1 MSSLKS
7 SKVIPRRMNFQFA
20 ADIPR
25 YWFADDQFKSILMTA
40 FSATLPEGERFFI
53 RSLRYFQPMI
63 KNAELQAD
71 VRGFIGQEAHHGYE
85 HDALNTLMTHA
96 GMPTQSIE
104 VLVKNFL
111 DWYARHISP
120 ERQLAKTVA
129 LEHFTAMFGEM
140 ILLHPEILEGAHP
153 QVKQLWLWHALEE
166 VEHKSVAFDVYKEQ
180 VDNEWIRLSE
190 MIVNTF
196 TFLGFYSIHYF
207 QLSHQINDKTDWHSI
222 YHGWQWLLGK
232 KNGILTKIGKHYL
245 EFYNKDFHPDQR
257 NTENLVEHWR
267 QKLSL

>member
-7 SKVIPRRMNFQFA
+7 SKVIPRRMNFQFE

-25 YWFADDQFKSILMTA
+25 YWFAGDQFKSILMTA

-53 RSLRYFQPMI
+53 RSLRHFQPMI
-63 KNAELQAD
+63 KDAELQAD

-85 HDALNTLMTHA
+85 HDAFNTLMTHA
-96 GMPTQSIE
+96 GMPTLAIE
-104 VLVKNFL
+104 NLVKRFL
-111 DWYARHISP
+111 DWFSKNMSP

-140 ILLHPEILEGAHP
+140 ILMYPEILEGAHP

-190 MIVNTF
+190 MCVNTF
-196 TFLGFYSIHYF
+196 TFLGFYSVHYF
-207 QLSHQINDKTDWHSI
+207 QLKHQLNDKTNWRSV

-232 KNGILTKIGKHYL
+232 QSGVLTKIGKHYL
-245 EFYNKDFHPDQR
+245 EFYAKDFHPNQR
-257 NTENLVEHWR
+257 NTENLVEQWR